1 MKNYDYD
8 LGIIGGGAA
17 GLTAAAGSA
26 QFGAKTI
33 LIEKSDRLGGDCLH
47 TGCVPSKTLI
57 RTAGVYALAKEFPEF
72 GLGPINI
79 PTVDL
84 GLVMD
89 RVHKVIEKIQKHDS
103 PERFCS
109 LGAEVRFGTPVF
121 TDDHTA
127 KLDGKGITARSWIIA
142 TGSHPAL
149 PPVVGLEQIPYWT
162 NETVFQQR
170 DLPKSLI
177 VLGGGPI
184 GLELAQAFGRLGSK
198 VTVIEYMDQ
207 ILGPEDADIAEIL
220 KQRLLEEGVDI
231 MTRARAVSAG
241 YSGGVVSLRIAPVNA
256 EGLETVIKAD
266 AILVAAGRKPN
277 TEGLGLEKAG
287 VEYSVR
293 GIQTDNRMRTNVKHI
308 YACGDVNGLM
318 PFTHVAGYEAG
329 IALTNAILRLP
340 RKSDYSKI
348 GWCTYT
354 APAVASIGY
363 NEKRALKDGI
373 EYRIFEE
380 EFQDNDRALAENETS
395 GKIKLLLS
403 GKGKA
408 IGCQI
413 IGAHADEMIHE
424 WVVALNSDVKLS
436 TIAGSVH
443 VYPTLSEIS
452 KRVAGKVFSEKIFS
466 KRSRDILHFL
476 FNLKGQ
482 ACNLPEHGNDS

>member
-1 MKNYDYD
+1 MKNFDYD

-33 LIEKSDRLGGDCLH
+33 LIEKSGRLGGDCLH

-57 RTAGVYALAKEFPEF
+57 RTAGVYTQAKSFPEF
-72 GLGPINI
+72 GLGPMDI
-79 PTVDL
+79 PSVNL
-84 GLVMD
+84 GSVMD
-89 RVHKVIEKIQKHDS
+89 HVHRVIGEIQKHDS
-103 PERFCS
+103 PERFCG
-109 LGAEVRFGTPVF
+109 LGAEVRFGAPVF

-127 KLDGKGITARSWIIA
+127 EIDGRSITARSWIIA
-142 TGSHPAL
+142 TGSHPVL
-149 PPVVGLEQIPYWT
+149 PPVEGLEQVPYWT
-162 NETVFQQR
+162 NETVFSQR
-170 DLPKSLI
+170 DLPARLI

-184 GLELAQAFGRLGSK
+184 GLEMAQAFARLGSK
-198 VTVIEYMDQ
+198 VSVVEFMDQ
-207 ILGPEDADIAEIL
+207 ILGPEDPDIAEIL
-220 KQRLLEEGVDI
+220 KQRLLEEGIDI
-231 MTRARAVSAG
+231 LTSTRAVNAE
-241 YSGGVVSLRIAPVNA
+241 YMEGVVSLRTAPVKADGPEN
-256 EGLETVIKAD
+256 VIRAD

-277 TEGLGLEKAG
+277 TEGLGLENAG

-293 GIQTDNRMRTNVKHI
+293 GIQTDSRMRTSVKHI

-340 RKSDYSKI
+340 RKADYSKI

-363 NEKRALKDGI
+363 NEKRARKDGI
-373 EYRIFEE
+373 GYRVFEE
-380 EFQDNDRALAENETS
+380 EFKDNDRALAENEAS

-403 GKGKA
+403 GRGKV

-413 IGAHADEMIHE
+413 IGAHADDLIHE
-424 WVVALNSDVKLS
+424 WVIAFCNDVKLS
-436 TIAGSVH
+436 RIAGAVH
-443 VYPTLSEIS
+443 IYPTLSEIS

-466 KRSRDILHFL
+466 RRSRDLLHFL
-476 FNLKGQ
+476 FSLKGR
-482 ACNLPEHGNDS
+482 ACNLPE